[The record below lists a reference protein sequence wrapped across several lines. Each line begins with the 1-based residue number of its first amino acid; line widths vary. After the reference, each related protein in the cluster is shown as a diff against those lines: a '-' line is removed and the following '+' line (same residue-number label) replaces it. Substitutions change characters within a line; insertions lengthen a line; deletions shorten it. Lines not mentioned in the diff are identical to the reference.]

1 MYAAI
6 VPTLQRTTLLRR
18 LLDDL
23 AAHDLVDEVLVVNNA
38 TQPLEHASA
47 KIRVVSPGRNIYVNP
62 AWNLGVSETTS
73 RRLAII
79 NDDVALP
86 QGLLES
92 AAERLDKGAG
102 IIGAHSSCFSGE
114 SVDPGTR
121 VSFRP
126 AWWRTRAFGTFMLMD
141 RASWVPIPEDLQIY
155 FGDDFVFRRQTK
167 TNYTFSGVLLGR
179 HTGTTASSAEFRGF
193 LEREGALFLA
203 RYPEDPYTRR
213 YRGRSFLARSR
224 RRARRAVG
232 VAARRAGLAR

>member
-6 VPTLQRTTLLRR
+6 VPTLQRTTLLHK

-23 AAHDLVDEVLVVNNA
+23 AAHELVDEVLVVNNA
-38 TQPLEHASA
+38 PQSLEHGSV
-47 KIRVVSPGRNIYVNP
+47 KIRVVAPGRNIYVNP

-73 RRLAII
+73 RRLGII

-86 QGLLES
+86 AGLLES

-102 IIGAHSSCFSGE
+102 IIGAHLSCFSREG
-114 SVDPGTR
+114 VDPGTPVR
-121 VSFRP
+121 FRP

-155 FGDDFVFRRQTK
+155 FGDDFLFRRQTM
-167 TNYTFSGVLLGR
+167 TNFTFSGVRLGR
-179 HTGTTASSAEFRGF
+179 HTGTTASSVEFRGF
-193 LEREGALFLA
+193 LERESALFEA

-213 YRGRSFLARSR
+213 HRGRSLPARWRRHARRTVGAAVR
-224 RRARRAVG
+224 RRRVAR
-232 VAARRAGLAR
+232 